1 MKTVEKITK
10 ELNLRNPQE
19 LSLIKL
25 EALVKDIKIGK
36 ENVEKLEAR
45 MLGNIKF
52 DTNFPSFSFALATGV
67 GKTRLMAAMIAY
79 LYKDKG
85 LKDFF
90 ILTPGE
96 TIYTKTIDNF
106 TPSSKKYVLA
116 GLTDFPPFNL
126 ITGDNYTYSNYTN
139 QLFENLNIYIFNI
152 QKIFNE
158 RKDVEFR
165 FHKFQETLGESFAEL
180 LQKKDLV
187 ILMDEAHRYR
197 GEKSLNAINHLQ
209 PELGLEFTATPSS
222 QNVVYTYSLADA
234 IKDSKQALQS
244 LTDGGTAKGG
254 YIKIP
259 YVVARSD
266 DYSYEGDLEQIKL
279 EDGIRLHREKK
290 ALIEEYCKNNKLPF
304 ILPVTLITTRSIE
317 HAKLVKEMVES
328 DSFYKGYY
336 KKKTLLVT
344 SESETDS
351 INQLL
356 HLEEPEPLNKNEIVI
371 HVDKLK
377 EGWDVRNV
385 YTIIP
390 FRASISKTLIE
401 QTIGRGLRLP
411 FGELTGVAEL
421 DSLEIISHE
430 NFQRVISVAHE
441 VAEGIEVK
449 KAEKREEL
457 KTVEISPVADKKLWV
472 KVPLIDTKVHSTNNL
487 DFFEIKMRLDELK
500 NVNPKLIKADI
511 ISRETE
517 EIAEIT
523 TRDEIDPINRF
534 VRLIII
540 EVSEVDPSFK
550 EVLQKIVKYYLDQI
564 KVGKEDLSRL
574 VKIHEQTILNDILP
588 QIKEQF
594 QEQIKITY
602 KILDESMDFEPY
614 AKSVKINATPFDK
627 KEVDDADARGN
638 IIEGYIKST
647 YDSYVFDSLQEKY
660 LADLLDN
667 DKNVK
672 AWVRLRTG
680 QLPIKYMYGSYNPD
694 FIVETKDT
702 TYLVE
707 VKDKSKLDKADPD
720 VVAKALQA
728 EEWCKSVSKATGR
741 TWEYKLLPHTAIKK
755 ENSFEGTISSGYKF
769 SEGI

>member
-1 MKTVEKITK
+1 MKTTERITK
-10 ELNLRNPQE
+10 ELNLRKPQE
-19 LSLIKL
+19 QSLIKL
-25 EALVKDIKIGK
+25 EALVKDLKIGNK
-36 ENVEKLEAR
+36 DIKDIEAH
-45 MLGNIKF
+45 LVGNIKF
-52 DTNFPSFSFALATGV
+52 DTEFPSFAFALATGV

-79 LYKDKG
+79 LHKEKG

-106 TPSSKKYVLA
+106 NPSSKKYVLA
-116 GLTDFPPFNL
+116 GLTDFPAFNL
-126 ITGDNYTYSNYTN
+126 VTGDNYTYSNFAG
-139 QLFENLNIYIFNI
+139 QLFENINIYIFNI

-197 GEKSLNAINHLQ
+197 GEKSLNAINHLK
-209 PELGLEFTATPSS
+209 PELGLEFTATPNSS
-222 QNVVYTYSLADA
+222 NIVYTYSLSDA
-234 IKDSKQALQS
+234 IKDSKEALES
-244 LTDGGTAKGG
+244 LKNGGKAKDG

-266 DYSYEGDLEQIKL
+266 DYSYEGDLDNIKL

-304 ILPVTLITTRSIE
+304 ILPVTLITTKSIQ
-317 HAKLVKEMVES
+317 HATEVKNYVES
-328 DSFYKGYY
+328 DAFFDGYY
-336 KKKTLLVT
+336 KKRALLVT
-344 SESETDS
+344 SESEVDS

-356 HLEEPEPLNKNEIVI
+356 HLEEPTPINKNEIVI

-411 FGELTGVAEL
+411 FGELTGVPEL

-441 VAEGIEVK
+441 VAEGLEVK

-457 KTVEISPVADKKLWV
+457 KAVEIKPVEDKKLWV
-472 KVPLIDTKVHSTNNL
+472 KVPKVEEKVSSSNNL
-487 DFFEIKMRLDELK
+487 EFFEIKMRLEELK
-500 NVNPKLIKADI
+500 NIKAKLIKADI
-511 ISRETE
+511 VSRETE
-517 EIAEIT
+517 EIGKIT
-523 TRDEIDPINRF
+523 VKEEIDPVNRF
-534 VRLIII
+534 VRLIIT
-540 EVSEVDPSFK
+540 EVTEVDETFAP
-550 EVLQKIVKYYLDQI
+550 VLRKIVKCYLDQI
-564 KVGKEDLSRL
+564 KVDKEDLAKL
-574 VKIHEQTILNDILP
+574 VKEHEQTVLNDMLP
-588 QIKEQF
+588 QIREKF
-594 QEQIKITY
+594 QEQTSIKY
-602 KILDESMDFEPY
+602 KVLDEHMEFEPY
-614 AKSVKINATPFDK
+614 VKSIKATAIPFNKND
-627 KEVDDADARGN
+627 VDDSDARGN
-638 IIEGYIKST
+638 IIEGYTKST

-672 AWVRLRTG
+672 VWVRLRTG
-680 QLPIKYMYGSYNPD
+680 QLPIKYIYGNYNPD
-694 FIVETKDT
+694 FIVETKDI

-707 VKDKSKLDKADPD
+707 VKDKSKLDKSDPE
-720 VVAKALQA
+720 VIEKAKQA
-728 EEWCKSVSKATGR
+728 EEWCKVASKATGR
-741 TWEYKLLPHTAIKK
+741 EWVYKLLPHTAINRL
-755 ENSFEGTISSGYKF
+755 NSFEATVSSAYKY
-769 SEGI
+769 